1 MYSIIGDGDADYG
14 DAYVY
19 VFGEYDERI
28 SVSLNVFDHVCEN
41 YVLIYDLLLV

>member
-19 VFGEYDERI
+19 VFGESGER
-28 SVSLNVFDHVCEN
+28 VYFSLNVS
-41 YVLIYDLLLV
+41 